1 MRYCA
6 TVGRTHSIFTHK
18 GYNTHN
24 TGPRG
29 ATVVREEERTQF
41 SPIKAT
47 VVRNTIRN
55 SGWGVRH
62 SEGTQ
67 PTVHWS
73 ITVLGHT
80 DEGPT
85 RDKCTLLNPKD
96 CWDRDGTQPTTQWSA
111 AYATVVWVVVEC
123 THFLPLWAVGIR
135 DNPPQCGG

>member
-1 MRYCA
+1 MYA
-6 TVGRTHSIFTHK
+6 IVLWDEH
-18 GYNTHN
+18 
-24 TGPRG
+24 
-29 ATVVREEERTQF
+29 TQF
-41 SPIKAT
+41 SPIRAAVIRNTIHNTT
-47 VVRNTIRN
+47 VVRDERTRFSPIRSAGIRNTIRN

-96 CWDRDGTQPTTQWSA
+96 CWDRDGTQPTTQW
-111 AYATVVWVVVEC
+111 
-123 THFLPLWAVGIR
+123 FAV
-135 DNPPQCGG
+135 